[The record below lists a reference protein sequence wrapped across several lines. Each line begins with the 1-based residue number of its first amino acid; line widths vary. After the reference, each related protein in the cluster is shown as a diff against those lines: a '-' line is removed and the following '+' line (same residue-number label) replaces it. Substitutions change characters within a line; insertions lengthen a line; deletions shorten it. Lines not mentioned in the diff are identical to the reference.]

1 MIVGQVDAAP
11 RNPYIIAVRP
21 FRGFVTSLSQQ
32 LRFRLRQPASF
43 ARADFILSETNRAA
57 LAALDAWPAWHGGC
71 LALIGPEGSGK
82 THLAREWTARAKAK
96 ALQPRCVDV
105 AAANGGPMLM
115 EDAETADAETLFHLI
130 NMAEAGGGL
139 LLTSRSHPRAWPA
152 ELPDLRSR
160 LNALH
165 VAEIGEPDDVVL
177 EGVLRKF
184 FRERSIKPAD
194 DVYPYLMRRIERS
207 VRMAREIVNRLDDA
221 ADAEDRDITRALAR
235 QILDADPRTLD
246 LFE

>member
-1 MIVGQVDAAP
+1 MSVGRIDAALQ
-11 RNPYIIAVRP
+11 NPYINAVTP
-21 FRGFVTSLSQQ
+21 FFGFQTFLPQQ
-32 LRFRLRQPASF
+32 LRFPLRQPASF
-43 ARADFILSETNRAA
+43 ARADFILSETNRGA

-71 LALIGPEGSGK
+71 LALIGPEGAGK
-82 THLAREWTARAKAK
+82 THLAREWAARAKAK
-96 ALQPRCVDV
+96 ALQPGCADV
-105 AAANGGPMLM
+105 AAANGGPVLM
-115 EDAETADAETLFHLI
+115 EDAENADDETLFHLI

-139 LLTSRSHPRAWPA
+139 LLTSRTHPRAWPA
-152 ELPDLRSR
+152 RLPDLRSR
-160 LNALH
+160 LNALP

-207 VRMAREIVNRLDDA
+207 VRMAREIVIRLEEA
-221 ADAEDRDITRALAR
+221 ADAGDREITRTLAR